1 MRRSMLVLEDMLAAE
16 GWSSADMDSVFCLQL
31 HVSAGA
37 LLTLFYI
44 APPCDVTVTAPPT
57 NVS

>member
-16 GWSSADMDSVFCLQL
+16 GWSSADMDFAFCLRL

-37 LLTLFYI
+37 SLTLFYI
-44 APPCDVTVTAPPT
+44 APSCDVTVTAPPT